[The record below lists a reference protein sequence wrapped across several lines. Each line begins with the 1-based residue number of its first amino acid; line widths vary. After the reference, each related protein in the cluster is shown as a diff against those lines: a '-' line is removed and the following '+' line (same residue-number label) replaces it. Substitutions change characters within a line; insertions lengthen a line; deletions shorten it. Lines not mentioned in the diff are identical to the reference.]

1 MKFNVFCFFYVNKN
15 SDINIFLYD
24 VKIWKDNLLKD
35 IEEFNDKIIII

>member
-1 MKFNVFCFFYVNKN
+1 MFFVFFMLIKIRI
-15 SDINIFLYD
+15 SIIFLYD